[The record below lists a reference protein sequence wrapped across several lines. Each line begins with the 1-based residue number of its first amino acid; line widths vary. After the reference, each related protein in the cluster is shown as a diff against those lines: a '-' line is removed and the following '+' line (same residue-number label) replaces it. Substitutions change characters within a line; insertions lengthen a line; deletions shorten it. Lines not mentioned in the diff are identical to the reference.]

1 VQAGAALRAPVR
13 PATWPAFALGSI
25 RVEDVSKCL
34 YSLSSRSLSL
44 THSRCPS
51 PFTCLSVAGARALA
65 LPAFFPPPPSPST
78 LAQIGELLGHL
89 SPWFSP
95 PDARG
100 ELGVHLIPELGNPE
114 HACSAK
120 YVERGDPGVEL
131 VSI

>member
-1 VQAGAALRAPVR
+1 MFVL
-13 PATWPAFALGSI
+13 
-25 RVEDVSKCL
+25 
-34 YSLSSRSLSL
+34 SLFSLSL
-44 THSRCPS
+44 SLSLSLSHSRCPS
-51 PFTCLSVAGARALA
+51 PFTCLSVAGVRALA

-89 SPWFSP
+89 SPWLSP

-100 ELGVHLIPELGNPE
+100 ELGVHLIPERGNPE